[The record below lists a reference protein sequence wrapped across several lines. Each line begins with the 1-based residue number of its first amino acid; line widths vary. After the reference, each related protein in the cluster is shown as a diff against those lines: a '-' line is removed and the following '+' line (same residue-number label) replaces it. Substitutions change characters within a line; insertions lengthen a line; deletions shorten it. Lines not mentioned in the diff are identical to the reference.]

1 MLRFSKY
8 ISEQPVSGA
17 EAAAAA
23 RARTSGSEDID
34 LDVSSPANQARRL
47 QDIRSGRFAST
58 TNLSAVERSL
68 MTPNPRDP
76 QNRRTGNVVIDPT
89 ENPTFFNNNPLVNTA
104 NLGRSINS
112 QRNRIEGGSEVN
124 VPPMLDPSV
133 LGRPAV
139 SAALGREGRTPT
151 QFAVPQTVGN
161 QGTGF
166 SGVGIRAQ
174 NRQAAAAR
182 LGQIQTSKGMGIMRT
197 LLGAV
202 ASSMQTQ
209 DIKARKFG
217 ASDRAIG
224 LASAAVNT
232 IGQSKI
238 AQPLG
243 ALAGRLGRIQQRV
256 AGAIRPSYGVA
267 TPTTPADEAQR
278 QQVLQGAAMNDVR
291 RRQQQAGLYTSVEK
305 EMIQQADTQRIQNR
319 ITQDRL
325 ATQAGTFETP
335 EQIRARMSGKTT
347 TLSPET
353 IARVGAAA
361 TTVGANRIVPN

>member
-8 ISEQPVSGA
+8 ISEQPTSGT
-17 EAAAAA
+17 EAAASA
-23 RARTSGSEDID
+23 RARTSGDAGID
-34 LDVSSPANQARRL
+34 PGPYSPEALTRRL
-47 QDIRSGRFAST
+47 QDIRSGRFVPNP
-58 TNLSAVERSL
+58 NLSYVQRSF
-68 MTPNPRDP
+68 MEPNPRDP
-76 QNRRTGNVVIDPT
+76 QDRRTGSVLIDPT
-89 ENPTFFNNNPLVNTA
+89 ENPTFFNNNPLVNTT
-104 NLGRSINS
+104 NLGRS
-112 QRNRIEGGSEVN
+112 VN
-124 VPPMLDPSV
+124 AGLLDASS
-133 LGRPAV
+133 LGRNT
-139 SAALGREGRTPT
+139 SIWSALGREGRTPT

-166 SGVGIRAQ
+166 SGIGIRAQ

-182 LGQIQTSKGMGIMRT
+182 LGQIQTSRGMGIMNT

-202 ASSMQTQ
+202 ASSMQRQ

-267 TPTTPADEAQR
+267 TPTTPSDEAQR
-278 QQVLQGAAMNDVR
+278 QQVLQGAAMNDIR
-291 RRQQQAGLYTSVEK
+291 RRQEQAGLPTSA
-305 EMIQQADTQRIQNR
+305 Q
-319 ITQDRL
+319 L
-325 ATQAGTFETP
+325 AQTRAAGIRASAFETP
-335 EQIRARMSGKTT
+335 EQIRARMSGRTT
-347 TLSPET
+347 TLSPQT